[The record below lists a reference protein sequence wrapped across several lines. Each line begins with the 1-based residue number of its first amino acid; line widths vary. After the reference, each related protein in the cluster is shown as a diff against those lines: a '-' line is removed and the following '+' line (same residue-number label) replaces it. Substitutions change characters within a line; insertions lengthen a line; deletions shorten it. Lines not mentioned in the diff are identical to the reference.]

1 VITVASPRH
10 QFSKYHTKNRILGF
24 NLLVRRQYGFF
35 MAFFQSCWDVIGL
48 DVIKVFLEFHQ
59 RGKFEKS
66 FNATFITL
74 IPKKVRVVEVK
85 NFRPIS
91 LGSGI
96 YKIIAKTWRIN

>member
-1 VITVASPRH
+1 
-10 QFSKYHTKNRILGF
+10 
-24 NLLVRRQYGFF
+24 

-85 NFRPIS
+85 NFRHLQNYYKDLANKLKSVLEIIIS
-91 LGSGI
+91 NTQNAFLRG
-96 YKIIAKTWRIN
+96 R